1 MLNVELPD
9 WDAHVT
15 TLMSLV
21 AAQMTYHLHLS
32 VVDGH
37 RFALRESYTLVS
49 LLPCLVGLCVRVSD
63 YNSAA

>member
-37 RFALRESYTLVS
+37 RFALCESNALVT
-49 LLPCLVGLCVRVSD
+49 LLP
-63 YNSAA
+63 